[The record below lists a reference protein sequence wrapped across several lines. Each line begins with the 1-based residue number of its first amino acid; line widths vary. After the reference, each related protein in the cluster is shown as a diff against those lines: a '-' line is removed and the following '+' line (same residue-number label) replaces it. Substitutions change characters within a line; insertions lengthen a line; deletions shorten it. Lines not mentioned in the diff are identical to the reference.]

1 MLKQQFQFLVACLL
15 MSGGLTSCSM
25 ETLYRMQQ
33 KRKIYKYE
41 QISFQDLTYLYLNK
55 NSSSVGTVEGI
66 YSVTSIVTKKGKGI
80 LSATEKEKIVTRD
93 ENYQKV
99 AIIRDPK
106 NGREYIE
113 VPLRGTNYPSY
124 DIKGEFTS
132 MSDGNI
138 LVYKQFESRGRST
151 SYTFTFDKGRDI
163 LEGIRT
169 DNNGNFEY
177 TYKLTYLKLS
187 PKASP

>member
-1 MLKQQFQFLVACLL
+1 MVIKQNRILVACILL
-15 MSGGLTSCSM
+15 SGLFSSCSI

-33 KRKIYKYE
+33 RRKIFRYE
-41 QISFQDLTYLYLNK
+41 QVNFQDLAHLYMNK

-66 YSVTSIVTKKGKGI
+66 YSVTSIVTKKGKGL
-80 LSATEKEKIVTRD
+80 LSNTEKEKVVSRD
-93 ENYQKV
+93 ENHLKV

-113 VPLRGTNYPSY
+113 VPLRDTNYPSY

-169 DNNGNFEY
+169 DNSGNFEY